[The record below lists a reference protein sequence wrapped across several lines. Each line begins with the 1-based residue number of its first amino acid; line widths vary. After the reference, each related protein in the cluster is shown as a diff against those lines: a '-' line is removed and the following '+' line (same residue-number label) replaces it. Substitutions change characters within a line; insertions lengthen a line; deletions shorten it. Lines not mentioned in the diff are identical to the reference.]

1 MFDDLL
7 EGNAA
12 YADEFPHADLPRE
25 PAKHLAVVTCMDA
38 RLDVFA
44 MLGLDEGD
52 VHVIRNAGARVTD
65 DVLRSLIA
73 STEALGVTRVV
84 VIEHTDCGMAA
95 ATDDELK
102 ELVKER
108 RGIDEVPIE
117 FHTIDDAEQAVHDD
131 VALLR
136 SSPYLSDDL
145 DIGGFVYDVQTG
157 KLTPVD

>member
-25 PAKHLAVVTCMDA
+25 PGKHLAVVTCMDA

-84 VIEHTDCGMAA
+84 LIEHTDCGMAA

-117 FHTIDDAEQAVHDD
+117 FHTIDDAEQAVRDD

-136 SSPYLSDDL
+136 NSPYLSDDL